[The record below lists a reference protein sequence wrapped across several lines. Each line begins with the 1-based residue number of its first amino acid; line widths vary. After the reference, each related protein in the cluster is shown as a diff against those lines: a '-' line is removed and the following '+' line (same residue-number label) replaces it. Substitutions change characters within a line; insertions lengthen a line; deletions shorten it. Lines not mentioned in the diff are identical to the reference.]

1 MVPCGFFM
9 PSTGV
14 MASCG
19 FFVPFYDHR
28 NVFRPVVFLC
38 LPQECSCG
46 FFLRFSK
53 LFLNMRKEEGCMTF
67 TFIFFTITIHKRQLS
82 KADIDH
88 KLNVQKMT
96 DEMIDRQCALYR
108 PL

>member
-1 MVPCGFFM
+1 
-9 PSTGV
+9 
-14 MASCG
+14 
-19 FFVPFYDHR
+19 
-28 NVFRPVVFLC
+28 
-38 LPQECSCG
+38 
-46 FFLRFSK
+46 
-53 LFLNMRKEEGCMTF
+53 MTF